1 MPLNRVRVFAVLLCL
16 LPSLVSH
23 AGEKLKEHDHWPQW
37 RGPLGT
43 GVAPRGNPPAEWGE
57 GKNVR
62 WKTAIPGKGQSTPV
76 VWGDRIFVTTAIS
89 HGEASDTVGD
99 HAPGAHDNV
108 APSRSHR
115 FVVMAIDRRDGE
127 VLWETTVRD
136 EHPHE
141 AAHVTGSWASNSA
154 VTDGEHVFA
163 FFGSRGVYCLDM
175 QGTVVWQKDLGDM
188 QIRHAHGEGSSPALY
203 GETLIVNWDHQGDSF
218 VVALDKTSGKQRW
231 KVARDEITSWS
242 TPLVVPHDGKVQV
255 VIAATERV
263 RAYDLATG
271 ELIWSCAG
279 LSRNV
284 VASPVAAA
292 GLVYVVN
299 SYDWRAMLAIRLD
312 KAKGDVTGTEA
323 VVWTRDRD
331 TPYVPSPVLDGRDLC
346 FIKHN
351 QAFLTCV
358 DAATG
363 ETRAGP
369 MRLSGLQSVFA
380 SPVAAAGR
388 LYVAARNGATAVI
401 NVADG
406 YKIQALNQLDD
417 SFTASPAIV
426 GGEIFLRGESSLYCI
441 GEVRSQGTAEP

>member
-1 MPLNRVRVFAVLLCL
+1 M
-16 LPSLVSH
+16 
-23 AGEKLKEHDHWPQW
+23 
-37 RGPLGT
+37 
-43 GVAPRGNPPAEWGE
+43 APGGNPPIEWGE

-62 WKTAIPGKGQSTPV
+62 WKTPIPGKGQSTPV
-76 VWGDRIFVTTAIS
+76 VWGDRIFLTTAVA
-89 HGEASDTVGD
+89 HGAASDIEGD

-115 FVVMAIDRRDGE
+115 FVVMAIDRRDGN

-136 EHPHE
+136 ERPHE

-163 FFGSRGVYCLDM
+163 FFGSRGLYCLNM
-175 QGTVVWQKDLGDM
+175 QGEVVWQKDLGDM
-188 QIRHAHGEGSSPALY
+188 QIRHAHGEGSSPALS
-203 GETLIVNWDHQGDSF
+203 GDTLIVNWDHQGDSF
-218 VVALDKTSGKQRW
+218 VVAMDKSSGKQRW

-242 TPLVVPHDGKVQV
+242 TPLVVSYEGTRQV
-255 VIAATERV
+255 VIAATKSV

-284 VASPVAAA
+284 VASPVAAD
-292 GLVYVVN
+292 GLVYVAN
-299 SYDWRAMLAIRLD
+299 SYDWQAMLAIRLD
-312 KAKGDVTGTEA
+312 KAKGDVTGTDA
-323 VVWTRDRD
+323 VVWVRDRD
-331 TPYVPSPVLDGRDLC
+331 TPYVPSPVLDGRNLC
-346 FIKHN
+346 FMKHN

-369 MRLSGLQSVFA
+369 MRLSGLHSVFA

-388 LYVAARNGATAVI
+388 LYVASRNGATAVVDI
-401 NVADG
+401 EDEYEIRAVNR
-406 YKIQALNQLDD
+406 LDD
-417 SFTASPAIV
+417 SFSASPAVV
-426 GGEIFLRGESSLYCI
+426 GGEIFMRGERFLYCI
-441 GEVRSQGTAEP
+441 GEIRDAGFAEP

>member
-1 MPLNRVRVFAVLLCL
+1 LSRVFVFVVLVLGL
-16 LPSLVSH
+16 FSSIALH
-23 AGEKLKEHDHWPQW
+23 AGGKLKAHDQWPQW
-37 RGPLGT
+37 RGPLAT
-43 GVAPRGNPPAEWGE
+43 GVAPSGKPPVEWGE
-57 GKNVR
+57 QKNIR
-62 WKTAIPGKGQSTPV
+62 WKTPIPGKGQSTPV
-76 VWGDRIFVTTAIS
+76 VWGDRIFLTTAVPHGQAS
-89 HGEASDTVGD
+89 HVDAD

-108 APSRSHR
+108 TPSQSHR
-115 FVVMAIDRRDGE
+115 FVVMAVDRRDGN

-136 EHPHE
+136 ERPHE
-141 AAHVTGSWASNSA
+141 AAHVTASWASNSA

-175 QGTVVWQKDLGDM
+175 QGQIVWQKDLGDM
-188 QIRHAHGEGSSPALY
+188 QIRHAHGEGSSPALH
-203 GETLIVNWDHQGDSF
+203 EDTLIVNWDHQGESF
-218 VVALDKTSGKQRW
+218 VVALDKSSGEQRW

-242 TPLVVPHDGKVQV
+242 TPLVVPQDAGVQV
-255 VIAATERV
+255 VIAATKLV

-292 GLVYVVN
+292 GLVYVAN
-299 SYDWRAMLAIRLD
+299 SYDWKAMLAIRLD
-312 KAKGDVTGTEA
+312 KAKGDVTGTDA
-323 VVWTRDRD
+323 VVWERDRD
-331 TPYVPSPVLDGRDLC
+331 TPYVPSPVLDGRNLC

-369 MRLSGLQSVFA
+369 MRLPGLRSVFA

-388 LYVAARNGATAVI
+388 LYVAARNGATAV
-401 NVADG
+401 VKLDG
-406 YKIQALNQLDD
+406 DYEIQAVNRLDD
-417 SFTASPAIV
+417 SFSASPAIV
-426 GGEIFLRGESSLYCI
+426 GDEIFLRGERFLYGI
-441 GEVRSQGTAEP
+441 GEVPSQGIAGP